1 MPWGFNRKD
10 KSMEFTVERPKR
22 KYESV
27 IILHPDS
34 TEKEL
39 KAFFKKQ
46 KDILKQYE
54 GDFHHIDCW
63 GKRRLANP
71 INKVKVGNYFHTTF
85 EAKAESVAEL
95 ERVMRIEDKVL
106 RFMHSKLDDRVPLA
120 KHVETYRD
128 VIKSS
133 IQKETEKEKAFQARR
148 QAKKNVKP

>member
-1 MPWGFNRKD
+1 MNF
-10 KSMEFTVERPKR
+10 SVVRPNR
-22 KYESV
+22 KYECV
-27 IILHPDS
+27 IILHPDA
-34 TEKEL
+34 TEKDQ

-54 GDFHHIDCW
+54 GDFFHIDNW

-71 INKVKVGNYFHTTF
+71 INKLKVGNFFHTTF

-106 RFMHSKLDDRVPLA
+106 RFMHTRLDDRASLSQ
-120 KHVETYRD
+120 HVEAYRD
-128 VIKSS
+128 VIKNS

-148 QAKKNVKP
+148 QAKKDNRRHDS